1 MRLTKQQLE
10 KAVELQQEGKSMGQ
24 IAYKYHVHE
33 STMRRYLRNFERY
46 GASLWSTYPTDV
58 QSEAQNDY
66 HSI

>member
-1 MRLTKQQLE
+1 MRLTRQQLE

-33 STMRRYLRNFERY
+33 STMRRYIRNFERY

-58 QSEAQNDY
+58 AEDARS
-66 HSI
+66 